1 MKLRN
6 KKTGEIIETNILYV
20 SKYETLAELNEEWED
35 YEESKDRVK
44 RMNNEDKKLD
54 ALIIIGRAL
63 SLLVCE
69 KNRVKGL
76 ELLDELNSLGGKE

>member
-1 MKLRN
+1 MSR
-6 KKTGEIIETNILYV
+6 
-20 SKYETLAELNEEWED
+20 
-35 YEESKDRVK
+35 
-44 RMNNEDKKLD
+44 EDKKLE

-76 ELLDELNSLGGKE
+76 ELIDELNSLGGEE

>member
-1 MKLRN
+1 M
-6 KKTGEIIETNILYV
+6 
-20 SKYETLAELNEEWED
+20 S
-35 YEESKDRVK
+35 
-44 RMNNEDKKLD
+44 NEDKKLE

-76 ELLDELNSLGGKE
+76 ELLDELNSFGGEE

>member
-1 MKLRN
+1 M
-6 KKTGEIIETNILYV
+6 
-20 SKYETLAELNEEWED
+20 S
-35 YEESKDRVK
+35 
-44 RMNNEDKKLD
+44 NEDKKLE
-54 ALIIIGRAL
+54 ALIIIGRSL

>member
-1 MKLRN
+1 M
-6 KKTGEIIETNILYV
+6 I
-20 SKYETLAELNEEWED
+20 
-35 YEESKDRVK
+35 
-44 RMNNEDKKLD
+44 NEDKRLR

-76 ELLDELNSLGGKE
+76 ELLDELNSLEEKA